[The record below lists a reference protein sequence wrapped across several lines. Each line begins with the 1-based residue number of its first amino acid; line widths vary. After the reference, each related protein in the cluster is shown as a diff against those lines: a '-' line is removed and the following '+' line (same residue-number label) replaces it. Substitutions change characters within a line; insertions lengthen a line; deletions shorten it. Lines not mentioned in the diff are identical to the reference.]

1 MMSWGALIDAVQED
15 TNEPTVIAL
24 ETVDV
29 VYEASDP
36 GHVVF
41 GQYITSDNCGFCM
54 DYGSPAH
61 KKLKADWPDKYTYV
75 SLHSA
80 SYGDTDDAESGN
92 VNPILAVNHLGETGG
107 APKTS
112 FGDAQSGSGSSFMT
126 GCGSNTCWDT
136 GFNPN
141 GRTHSSV
148 ADYSL
153 GVAQSDNGDGTSTI
167 TISADYVGVGMAPIS
182 SYTLYAA
189 VTEEVCHSHAYTNG
203 YKGGHC
209 WEAWLLNGGAHVS
222 NSGNVGGGTGF
233 QTFSLGSG
241 SVSYSW
247 TVSNSLVAQ
256 GSSNMLIVAALYS
269 GWSNSGANYDVFTA
283 SDSSMN
289 PMDLS
294 VTDFTVTN
302 DDSPSVGF
310 QTGDTLTLDAV
321 IGNTGTEDYSDGGS
335 IQFYKVTGMN
345 NEQTIGPSISLN
357 NLNVGQTQSVSAQ
370 FDTSGITMTNNGATT
385 FRVKLYSTQGEKD
398 PVTNNMEDIYVAH
411 DVAPSTSRPVAT
423 GSTAIDRGA
432 SLDFEVSGQSNDQ
445 VDDMGSMSGE
455 MQTSV
460 AGQNAWISD
469 WVSGGELMGAG
480 TGNERF
486 VFTVSPPSTAGSGD
500 YDVRARLTDARGQI
514 GDWSQVTSNAFSL
527 MNGLP
532 MVVDPSAPGEIPA
545 SCPTYP
551 GQPTVKVETIERIN
565 LAGLICDAET
575 PLSDLV
581 ISSNNPA
588 FRQWDP
594 STGEVEVMF
603 DQVIT
608 NPSGEVLA
616 QPMQFSISDGE
627 DTNSGTLN
635 IMVIENGAPRWA
647 SLPQQ
652 TFNEGGSTSLIL
664 TPYLTDTNSE
674 GVSVPVTGHDHT
686 EPLSLSIVD
695 VGNNSLLSAS
705 MNGHTINIDAV
716 NDDVFGSTVMTIRA
730 ADADGQFADTQLW
743 VNVANVNDAPTL
755 DVSAFDGLRLKIGEV
770 YTFDVPSNLYDVDD
784 SQYTSGVTFTCDT
797 CGVPG
802 GEFSTNPVSRW
813 HLIDEVV
820 RFWFSDA
827 GTHTMTIIVADSHDA
842 ATAYDVT
849 IEVIDNL
856 PLVWS
861 DNPETGDLMIEE
873 SNIYVGENPAFII
886 TEHSDLGL
894 TDIDIEWQICN
905 MDTGVCTDFG
915 KEVPTSFATPFEFQT
930 NKPGG
935 AMFRDYVKVV
945 VTAVD
950 GDGFDRT
957 TDGSA
962 KYDITTERPVVND
975 TPEDDGSN
983 TDAAD
988 TGAAGNPVVLY
999 AIAAALFVGLLV
1011 AITLAVMLVRGGREE
1026 EIGMGYGDA
1035 DSLSPAAGLGSV
1047 PDYTQLPT
1055 GGSYVTAESGQT
1067 VYLAPNDTDW
1077 TMQTDNSFTR
1087 TR

>member
-1 MMSWGALIDAVQED
+1 
-15 TNEPTVIAL
+15 
-24 ETVDV
+24 
-29 VYEASDP
+29 
-36 GHVVF
+36 
-41 GQYITSDNCGFCM
+41 
-54 DYGSPAH
+54 
-61 KKLKADWPDKYTYV
+61 
-75 SLHSA
+75 
-80 SYGDTDDAESGN
+80 
-92 VNPILAVNHLGETGG
+92 
-107 APKTS
+107 
-112 FGDAQSGSGSSFMT
+112 
-126 GCGSNTCWDT
+126 
-136 GFNPN
+136 
-141 GRTHSSV
+141 
-148 ADYSL
+148 
-153 GVAQSDNGDGTSTI
+153 
-167 TISADYVGVGMAPIS
+167 
-182 SYTLYAA
+182 
-189 VTEEVCHSHAYTNG
+189 
-203 YKGGHC
+203 
-209 WEAWLLNGGAHVS
+209 
-222 NSGNVGGGTGF
+222 
-233 QTFSLGSG
+233 
-241 SVSYSW
+241 
-247 TVSNSLVAQ
+247 
-256 GSSNMLIVAALYS
+256 
-269 GWSNSGANYDVFTA
+269 
-283 SDSSMN
+283 MN

-310 QTGDTLTLDAV
+310 QTGDMLTLDAV

-398 PVTNNMEDIYVAH
+398 PITNNRQDIYVAH
-411 DVAPSTSRPVAT
+411 DIAPSTSRPVAT
-423 GSTAIDRGA
+423 GSTEIDRGA
-432 SLDFEVSGQSNDQ
+432 SLDFEVAGQSNDQ
-445 VDDMGSMSGE
+445 VDDMSSMSGE

-480 TGNERF
+480 TGNERL

-500 YDVRARLTDARGQI
+500 YDVRARLTDARGQV

-532 MVVDPSAPGEIPA
+532 MVVDPSAEGEIPA

-594 STGEVEVMF
+594 STGEIEVMF

-608 NPSGEVLA
+608 NPSGEVLS

-652 TFNEGGSTSLIL
+652 SFNEGGSTSLIL
-664 TPYLTDTNSE
+664 TQYLTDTSSE
-674 GVSVPVTGHDHT
+674 GVSVSPMG
-686 EPLSLSIVD
+686 LSLSIVD

-755 DVSAFDGLRLKIGEV
+755 DVSAFDGLRIKV
-770 YTFDVPSNLYDVDD
+770 DDQFDFDVIGNMYDVDD
-784 SQYTSGVTFTCDT
+784 PVDAMFVTTTSDT
-797 CGVPG
+797 WKIG
-802 GEFSTNPVSRW
+802 SRYNPLSGAITAWYEEEGIHTITIVVS
-813 HLIDEVV
+813 DV
-820 RFWFSDA
+820 
-827 GTHTMTIIVADSHDA
+827 HDA

-849 IEVIDNL
+849 IEVIDSL

-873 SNIYVGENPAFII
+873 SNIYVGENPSFVI

-915 KEVPTSFATPFEFQT
+915 KEAPTSFATPFEFQT

-962 KYDITTERPVVND
+962 KYDITTERPVVD
-975 TPEDDGSN
+975 DSPEDDGSN

-988 TGAAGNPVVLY
+988 AGAAGNPVVLY

-1077 TMQTDNSFTR
+1077 TMQTDNSFIR

>member
-1 MMSWGALIDAVQED
+1 
-15 TNEPTVIAL
+15 
-24 ETVDV
+24 
-29 VYEASDP
+29 
-36 GHVVF
+36 
-41 GQYITSDNCGFCM
+41 
-54 DYGSPAH
+54 
-61 KKLKADWPDKYTYV
+61 
-75 SLHSA
+75 
-80 SYGDTDDAESGN
+80 
-92 VNPILAVNHLGETGG
+92 
-107 APKTS
+107 
-112 FGDAQSGSGSSFMT
+112 
-126 GCGSNTCWDT
+126 
-136 GFNPN
+136 
-141 GRTHSSV
+141 
-148 ADYSL
+148 
-153 GVAQSDNGDGTSTI
+153 
-167 TISADYVGVGMAPIS
+167 
-182 SYTLYAA
+182 
-189 VTEEVCHSHAYTNG
+189 
-203 YKGGHC
+203 
-209 WEAWLLNGGAHVS
+209 
-222 NSGNVGGGTGF
+222 
-233 QTFSLGSG
+233 
-241 SVSYSW
+241 
-247 TVSNSLVAQ
+247 
-256 GSSNMLIVAALYS
+256 
-269 GWSNSGANYDVFTA
+269 
-283 SDSSMN
+283 MN

-370 FDTSGITMTNNGATT
+370 FDTSSITMVNNGATT

-398 PVTNNMEDIYVAH
+398 PITNNIQDIYVAH

-432 SLDFEVSGQSNDQ
+432 TLDFEVSGQSNDQ
-445 VDDMGSMSGE
+445 VDDMSSMSSE

-500 YDVRARLTDARGQI
+500 YDVRARLTDARGQV
-514 GDWSQVTSNAFSL
+514 GDWSDVTSNAFSL

-545 SCPTYP
+545 NCPTYP

-575 PLSDLV
+575 PLSNLV

-594 STGEVEVMF
+594 STGEIEVMF

-608 NPSGEVLA
+608 NPSGEVLS

-652 TFNEGGSTSLIL
+652 SFNEGGSTSLIL
-664 TPYLTDTNSE
+664 TPYLTDTSSE
-674 GVSVPVTGHDHT
+674 GVSVSPMG
-686 EPLSLSIVD
+686 LSLSIVD

-716 NDDVFGSTVMTIRA
+716 DDDVFGSTVMTIRA

-755 DVSAFDGLRLKIGEV
+755 DVSAFDGLRIKMGEQFD
-770 YTFDVPSNLYDVDD
+770 FDVIGNMYDVDD
-784 SQYTSGVTFTCDT
+784 PVDAMFVTTSSDT
-797 CGVPG
+797 WKIG
-802 GEFSTNPVSRW
+802 SRYNPLSGAITAWYEEEGIHTITIVVS
-813 HLIDEVV
+813 DV
-820 RFWFSDA
+820 
-827 GTHTMTIIVADSHDA
+827 HDA

-849 IEVIDNL
+849 IEVIDSL

-873 SNIYVGENPAFII
+873 SNIYVGENPTFII
-886 TEHSDLGL
+886 TEHSNLGL
-894 TDIDIEWQICN
+894 TDINIEWQICN

-915 KEVPTSFATPFEFQT
+915 KEAPTSFATPFEFQT
-930 NKPGG
+930 NKAGG
-935 AMFRDYVKVV
+935 AMFRDYVKVI

-962 KYDITTERPVVND
+962 KYDITTERPVVDD
-975 TPEDDGSN
+975 TPEDDSN

-1011 AITLAVMLVRGGREE
+1011 AITLAVMLVRGGRKE
-1026 EIGMGYGDA
+1026 EIGMGYGAA

-1077 TMQTDNSFTR
+1077 TMQTDNSFIR

>member
-1 MMSWGALIDAVQED
+1 MRSLTPLILTALMVMMSWGALIDAVQED
-15 TNEPTVIAL
+15 TNEPTVTAL

-41 GQYITSDNCGFCM
+41 SQYITSDNCGFCM

-61 KKLKADWPDKYTYV
+61 KKLKADWADKYTYV
-75 SLHSA
+75 SLHSDSFGNTA
-80 SYGDTDDAESGN
+80 DAESGN
-92 VNPILAVNHLGETGG
+92 INPIMAVSHLGESGG

-112 FGDAQSGSGSSFMT
+112 FGDAQSGSGNSFMT
-126 GCGSNTCWDT
+126 GCGSNTCWDS
-136 GFNPN
+136 GFSTN

-167 TISADYVGVGMAPIS
+167 SITADYVGVGTAPLS

-189 VTEEVCHSHAYTNG
+189 VTEEVCHSHAYTDG
-203 YKGGHC
+203 SKGGHC

-233 QTFSLGSG
+233 QTFSLSSG
-241 SVSYSW
+241 SASYSW

-256 GSSNMLIVAALYS
+256 GASNMLTVAALYS
-269 GWSNSGANYDVFTA
+269 GWSTSGANFDVFTVA
-283 SDSSMN
+283 DSSMN

-310 QTGDTLTLDAV
+310 QTGDMLTLDAV

-398 PVTNNMEDIYVAH
+398 PITNNRQDIYVAH
-411 DVAPSTSRPVAT
+411 DIAPSTSRPVAT
-423 GSTAIDRGA
+423 GSTEIDRGA
-432 SLDFEVSGQSNDQ
+432 SLDFEVAGQSNDQ
-445 VDDMGSMSGE
+445 VDDMSSMSGE

-480 TGNERF
+480 TGNERL

-500 YDVRARLTDARGQI
+500 YDVRARLTDARGQV

-532 MVVDPSAPGEIPA
+532 MVVDPSAEGEIPA

-594 STGEVEVMF
+594 STGEIEVMF

-608 NPSGEVLA
+608 NPSGEVLS

-652 TFNEGGSTSLIL
+652 SFNEGGSTSLIL
-664 TPYLTDTNSE
+664 TQYLTDTSSE
-674 GVSVPVTGHDHT
+674 GVSVSPMG
-686 EPLSLSIVD
+686 LSLSIVD
-695 VGNNSLLSAS
+695 VGNSSLLSAS

-716 NDDVFGSTVMTIRA
+716 DDDVFGSTVMTIRA
-730 ADADGQFADTQLW
+730 ADTDGQFADTQLW

-755 DVSAFDGLRLKIGEV
+755 DVSAFDGLRIKV
-770 YTFDVPSNLYDVDD
+770 DDQFDFDVIGNMYDVDD
-784 SQYTSGVTFTCDT
+784 PVDAMFVTTTSDT
-797 CGVPG
+797 WKIG
-802 GEFSTNPVSRW
+802 SRYNPLSGAITAWYEEEGIHTITIVVS
-813 HLIDEVV
+813 DV
-820 RFWFSDA
+820 
-827 GTHTMTIIVADSHDA
+827 HDA

-849 IEVIDNL
+849 IEVIDSL

-873 SNIYVGENPAFII
+873 SNIYVGENPSFVI

-915 KEVPTSFATPFEFQT
+915 KEAPTSFATPFEFQT

-962 KYDITTERPVVND
+962 KYDITTERPVVD
-975 TPEDDGSN
+975 DSPEDDGSN

-988 TGAAGNPVVLY
+988 AGAAGNPVVLY

-1077 TMQTDNSFTR
+1077 TMQTDNSFIR

>member
-1 MMSWGALIDAVQED
+1 MQNVNDYSV
-15 TNEPTVIAL
+15 TVIQ
-24 ETVDV
+24 TVNGNNMDIDV
-29 VYEASDP
+29 VA
-36 GHVVF
+36 
-41 GQYITSDNCGFCM
+41 
-54 DYGSPAH
+54 
-61 KKLKADWPDKYTYV
+61 TY
-75 SLHSA
+75 L
-80 SYGDTDDAESGN
+80 
-92 VNPILAVNHLGETGG
+92 
-107 APKTS
+107 
-112 FGDAQSGSGSSFMT
+112 GSS
-126 GCGSNTCWDT
+126 
-136 GFNPN
+136 P
-141 GRTHSSV
+141 SV
-148 ADYSL
+148 TVHVL
-153 GVAQSDNGDGTSTI
+153 
-167 TISADYVGVGMAPIS
+167 
-182 SYTLYAA
+182 AA
-189 VTEEVCHSHAYTNG
+189 VTEHISPDTYDDGSTHPHNVIR
-203 YKGGHC
+203 K
-209 WEAWLLNGGAHVS
+209 WLLN
-222 NSGNVGGGTGF
+222 SGNNAFRSVQLSPNTPATLSW
-233 QTFSLGSG
+233 QEPISTARAYGSA
-241 SVSYSW
+241 SAAENFN
-247 TVSNSLVAQ
+247 T
-256 GSSNMLIVAALYS
+256 VAALLDGPSSTY
-269 GWSNSGANYDVFTA
+269 NNVFTA
-283 SDSSMN
+283 GDSTMN

-370 FDTSGITMTNNGATT
+370 FDTSSITMVNNGATT

-398 PVTNNMEDIYVAH
+398 PITNNIQDIYVAH

-432 SLDFEVSGQSNDQ
+432 TLDFEVSGQSNDQ
-445 VDDMGSMSGE
+445 VDDMSSMSSE

-500 YDVRARLTDARGQI
+500 YDVRARLTDARGQV
-514 GDWSQVTSNAFSL
+514 GDWSDVTSNAFSL

-545 SCPTYP
+545 NCPTYP

-575 PLSDLV
+575 PLSNLV

-594 STGEVEVMF
+594 STGEIEVMF

-608 NPSGEVLA
+608 NPSGEVLS

-652 TFNEGGSTSLIL
+652 SFNEGGSTSLIL
-664 TPYLTDTNSE
+664 TPYLTDTSSE
-674 GVSVPVTGHDHT
+674 GVSVSPMG
-686 EPLSLSIVD
+686 LSLSIVD

-716 NDDVFGSTVMTIRA
+716 DDDVFGSTVMTIRA

-755 DVSAFDGLRLKIGEV
+755 DVSAFDGLRIKMGEQFD
-770 YTFDVPSNLYDVDD
+770 FDVIGNMYDVDD
-784 SQYTSGVTFTCDT
+784 PVDAMFVTTSSDT
-797 CGVPG
+797 WKIG
-802 GEFSTNPVSRW
+802 SRYNPLSGAITAWYEEEGIHTITIVVS
-813 HLIDEVV
+813 DV
-820 RFWFSDA
+820 
-827 GTHTMTIIVADSHDA
+827 HDA

-849 IEVIDNL
+849 IEVIDSL

-873 SNIYVGENPAFII
+873 SNIYVGENPTFII
-886 TEHSDLGL
+886 TEHSNLGL
-894 TDIDIEWQICN
+894 TDINIEWQICN

-915 KEVPTSFATPFEFQT
+915 KEAPTSFATPFEFQT
-930 NKPGG
+930 NKAGG
-935 AMFRDYVKVV
+935 AMFRDYVKVI

-962 KYDITTERPVVND
+962 KYDITTERPVVDD
-975 TPEDDGSN
+975 TPEDDSN

-1011 AITLAVMLVRGGREE
+1011 AITLAVMLVRGGRKE
-1026 EIGMGYGDA
+1026 EIGMGYGAA

-1077 TMQTDNSFTR
+1077 TMQTDNSFIR